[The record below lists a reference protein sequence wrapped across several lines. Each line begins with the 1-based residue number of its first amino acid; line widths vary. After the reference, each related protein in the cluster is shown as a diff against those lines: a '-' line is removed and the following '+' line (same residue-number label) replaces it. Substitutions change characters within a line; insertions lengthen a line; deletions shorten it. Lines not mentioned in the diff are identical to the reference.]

1 MRHQPDRKGLKMTS
15 ENCLGNKELSEHELL
30 KLDNQLCF
38 TLYAASRIITARY
51 RPLLLELG
59 LTYPQYITML
69 VLWESSNLSVSEIGE
84 RLILD
89 SGTLTPLLKKLESS
103 GLIERRRDSADER
116 RVIVSL
122 TAKGTE
128 LKHQAASIPEKLICG
143 TGLSLHQITE
153 LRKKINELIA
163 GIGSSP
169 AS

>member
-1 MRHQPDRKGLKMTS
+1 MTS
-15 ENCLGNKELSEHELL
+15 ENCLENKDLRSDDAL

-38 TLYAASRIITARY
+38 SLYAASRIITARY
-51 RPLLLELG
+51 RPLLNELG

-69 VLWESSNLSVSEIGE
+69 VLWESSSLSVSEIGE

-103 GLIERRRDSADER
+103 GLIERRRDTADER

-122 TAKGTE
+122 TAKGAE
-128 LKHQAASIPEKLICG
+128 LKQQAAAIPEKLICG

-153 LRKKINELIA
+153 LRIKINELIT
-163 GIGSSP
+163 GIGSSHST
-169 AS
+169 AK